1 MLCGHLLACKV
12 VKLKSC
18 ICWSHYVSFNSS
30 TKAAHTQTHT
40 QTHAHT
46 EGAHRVLKWRP
57 ASPQRSR
64 AVTALVWIKSNNKH
78 PHRYRPLWQI
88 FIQKDHWPMSCLSGA
103 WRAWNWQTH
112 ISSKHWYCF
121 ALTLS
126 GIHGTIWEK
135 RGGLKVKI
143 GKPVTSK
150 VKYLTLL
157 AVIRLHRKNGVLKVN
172 THTHNQ
178 GRFQ

>member
-135 RGGLKVKI
+135 REGLKVKI

-150 VKYLTLL
+150 FKYLTLL